1 MVEKE
6 NCKMQ
11 IFSFYILLFLG
22 SKSLGGT
29 REVGLMNSCGIS
41 WLFSLF
47 AKEVENS
54 LSLIVSVVV
63 NISTYATC
71 SWHSSSF

>member
-1 MVEKE
+1 M
-6 NCKMQ
+6 
-11 IFSFYILLFLG
+11 
-22 SKSLGGT
+22 
-29 REVGLMNSCGIS
+29 GLMNSCGIS

-71 SWHSSSF
+71 AWHSSSF